1 MLDLLLTLVV
11 IYLAYRIFYQKN
23 TFLNRAVPRSP
34 LNRRSQDSST
44 NQPPNQQDDDGEY
57 IDYEEVD

>member
-1 MLDLLLTLVV
+1 MLDLVLTIVV

-23 TFLNRAVPRSP
+23 TFLNRPINKNP
-34 LNRRSQDSST
+34 IQNPNPTNQDSS
-44 NQPPNQQDDDGEY
+44 DDDGEY